1 VCVCVHKYIC
11 VYRHSTHTHTHAHTN
26 IDNLL
31 LLDVH
36 RDLLDDLLFAAPLLV
51 LDLCVCVCVCVC
63 VFVCVM
69 MIFFS
74 RLLSWYLIYT
84 HSVSVPGLGVWEYS
98 QGFRVRESHCPE
110 PCFGT

>member
-1 VCVCVHKYIC
+1 MCVCVHKDIC

-63 VFVCVM
+63 GCGCDDDFL
-69 MIFFS
+69 FAAP
-74 RLLSWYLIYT
+74 LLVLDL
-84 HSVSVPGLGVWEYS
+84 HAF
-98 QGFRVRESHCPE
+98 GFGSRVRCVGV
-110 PCFGT
+110 FTGI